1 MRLDYT
7 FAELIAERDALR
19 AALEGVI
26 KDATLATDDAA
37 IYEVSYLFINRAREA
52 LLTGSTGGS
61 GNLCAHL
68 RLNLRGSLATSCW

>member
-52 LLTGSTGGS
+52 LHG
-61 GNLCAHL
+61 
-68 RLNLRGSLATSCW
+68 ATPQPAESPYDPS